1 MPTYLA
7 TTIIKEIE
15 EMTNFV
21 YFISTTY
28 LKDNSPLNENVDDK
42 LLKSAIKE
50 AQEIYIRDVIGSG
63 IYNELQVQAFAGTLT
78 QLNTTL
84 LDSYIAPCLKYYT
97 LTEAMLP
104 MTFKLMNKSVA
115 SRESDN
121 ARAVSVEEMTLIEG
135 RYRDK
140 AEYYENRLRDYL
152 RTYTNDYPLFLNPGN
167 TFDTIRPK
175 NTAFVGGIYLPTS
188 KDCFWNYDFPNENE

>member
-1 MPTYLA
+1 
-7 TTIIKEIE
+7 
-15 EMTNFV
+15 MTNFV

-28 LKDNSPLNENVDDK
+28 LKDNTPLNENVDDK

-63 IYNELQVQAFAGTLT
+63 IYNELQTQAFANTLT
-78 QLNTTL
+78 TLNTTL

-121 ARAVSVEEMTLIEG
+121 ARAVSVEEMTMIEG

-140 AEYYENRLRDYL
+140 AEYYANRLRDYL
-152 RTYTNDYPLFLNPGN
+152 RTYTNDYPLFLNPGS

-175 NTAFVGGIYLPTS
+175 NTAFVGGIYLPIS
-188 KDCFWNYDFPNENE
+188 QDCFWNYDFPDTDK

>member
-1 MPTYLA
+1 
-7 TTIIKEIE
+7 
-15 EMTNFV
+15 MTNFV

-28 LKDNSPLNENVDDK
+28 LKDNTPLNENVDDK

-121 ARAVSVEEMTLIEG
+121 ARAVSVEEMTMI
-135 RYRDK
+135 
-140 AEYYENRLRDYL
+140 
-152 RTYTNDYPLFLNPGN
+152 
-167 TFDTIRPK
+167 
-175 NTAFVGGIYLPTS
+175 
-188 KDCFWNYDFPNENE
+188 

>member
-1 MPTYLA
+1 
-7 TTIIKEIE
+7 
-15 EMTNFV
+15 MTNFV
-21 YFISTTY
+21 FFISTTY
-28 LKDNSPLNENVDDK
+28 LKDNTPINENVDDK
-42 LLKSAIKE
+42 LLKTSIKE
-50 AQEIYIRDVIGSG
+50 SQEIYIRDIIGSG
-63 IYNELQVQAFAGTLT
+63 LYNELQTQALANTLT

-84 LDSYIAPCLKYYT
+84 LDTYVAPCLKYYT

-121 ARAVSVEEMTLIEG
+121 ARAISVEEMTLIEG

-140 AEYYENRLRDYL
+140 AEYYANRLRDYL
-152 RTYTNDYPLFLNPGN
+152 RANTNSYPLFLNPGS

-175 NTAFVGGIYLPTS
+175 NTSFQGGIYLPS
-188 KDCFWNYDFPNENE
+188 SYDECNWGLDLPDTHK

>member
-1 MPTYLA
+1 
-7 TTIIKEIE
+7 
-15 EMTNFV
+15 MTNFV

-28 LKDNSPLNENVDDK
+28 LKDNTPLNENVDDK

-50 AQEIYIRDVIGSG
+50 AQEIYVRDVIGSG

-121 ARAVSVEEMTLIEG
+121 ARAVSVEEMTMIEG

-140 AEYYENRLRDYL
+140 A
-152 RTYTNDYPLFLNPGN
+152 DYPLFLNPGS

-188 KDCFWNYDFPNENE
+188 QDCFWNYDFPNEDK

>member
-1 MPTYLA
+1 
-7 TTIIKEIE
+7 
-15 EMTNFV
+15 MTNFV

-28 LKDNSPLNENVDDK
+28 LKDNTPVNENVDDK
-42 LLKSAIKE
+42 LLKTSIKE
-50 AQEIYIRDVIGSG
+50 SQEIYIRDIIGSG
-63 IYNELQVQAFAGTLT
+63 LYNELLTQAFASTLT

-84 LDSYIAPCLKYYT
+84 LDTYVAPCLKYYT

-121 ARAVSVEEMTLIEG
+121 ARAISVEEMTLIEG

-140 AEYYENRLRDYL
+140 AEYYANRLRDYL
-152 RTYTNDYPLFLNPGN
+152 RANTNSYPLFLNCS
-167 TFDTIRPK
+167 
-175 NTAFVGGIYLPTS
+175 TARASNNHLAGITS
-188 KDCFWNYDFPNENE
+188 PITGTYSLEEKLVK